1 MEKTTEATVSS
12 QEESQETAN
21 TSLTQPATQPPPAL
35 SEEEKSR
42 LWGYL
47 VPTSARLPRIDF
59 SREKHVYSI
68 GRQSTTGQRQ
78 VCDVELT
85 GNGISRRHCKLEWNG
100 EDGETAMVK
109 VHDLSTNGTYING
122 LLIPS
127 KRSELLRDGNILAF
141 GRQPKERTDV
151 DIEEPSEPYHSYH
164 FHLARFELPKAGLLH
179 SYALAHILGSG
190 AFSTVMMGM
199 HRETGKTYAI
209 KMIKNKPR
217 PMVSSDGSRA
227 EDSLVWTYQK
237 FAGTNEFKIMERLQH
252 PNICELKEFF
262 IEENGDINL
271 VLEYVDG
278 GDLQAYVARAN
289 RKLNDHEVQHVSYQ
303 ICDALAY
310 IHEQGVAHRDLKPE
324 NILVAK
330 GEPVQVKIADF
341 GLAKMLVGETEL
353 RTRCGTRPFCAPEI
367 LLGLDREKGYS
378 LNVDSWSV
386 GNIVYYMYVPIPW
399 QIDVYSTSSDS
410 LLILRRGQVVDL
422 DIDWESLGNSDA
434 SPQAILFI
442 KCLLKLDPGKRL
454 ALKEAIYHQWF
465 AYYSP
470 PLRKAP
476 EKYPN
481 VLKEKGKKS
490 LKVTYLVTPENSLS
504 HIPGLTPPPR
514 PTSTATI
521 TARDTTPSP
530 SQRPQQSTSM
540 VPVEAVDPDG
550 SLGSSFSDMSLSD
563 EKDKDAGEA
572 TDNEEEPKSGGPQK
586 ALKRG
591 HSQVSSNN
599 SIGGEA
605 ARTSE
610 IARASESTPTQ
621 RNRVPRVPAG
631 RKKPRIEEFK

>member
-1 MEKTTEATVSS
+1 MEKTTEDTVSS

-59 SREKHVYSI
+59 SREKHVYMI
-68 GRQSTTGQRQ
+68 GRQSTTGQRR
-78 VCDVELT
+78 VCDVEFA
-85 GNGISRRHCKLEWNG
+85 GNGISRRHCRLEWNG

-109 VHDLSTNGTYING
+109 VTDLSTNGTFING
-122 LLIPS
+122 VLIPPKS
-127 KRSELLRDGNILAF
+127 SELLRDGNILAF
-141 GRQPKERTDV
+141 GPQPKERTDADV
-151 DIEEPSEPYHSYH
+151 EEPSEPYYSYQ

-179 SYALAHILGSG
+179 SYTLAHFLGSG

-199 HRETGKTYAI
+199 HRETGKIYAI
-209 KMIKNKPR
+209 KMIKNKAR
-217 PMVSSDGSRA
+217 PMVSPDPSRA
-227 EDSLVWTYQK
+227 EDSLVWTYQR

-278 GDLQAYVARAN
+278 GDLQAYVARAG

-324 NILVAK
+324 NILVTK

-386 GNIVYYMYVPIPW
+386 GNIVYYMFVVHGAYNPECW
-399 QIDVYSTSSDS
+399 TLD
-410 LLILRRGQVVDL
+410 RRGNVVDP
-422 DIDWESLGNSDA
+422 DIDWDSLGNSNA
-434 SPQAILFI
+434 SPQAVLFI
-442 KCLLKLDPGKRL
+442 KCLLKLDPSKRL

-481 VLKEKGKKS
+481 VLKEKGKKNV
-490 LKVTYLVTPENSLS
+490 KVTYLVTPQNSLS

-514 PTSTATI
+514 PISTSTI
-521 TARDTTPSP
+521 TAGDTTPSP
-530 SQRPQQSTSM
+530 SPRPQQPM
-540 VPVEAVDPDG
+540 PVLPVEVVDPDG
-550 SLGSSFSDMSLSD
+550 SLGSSFSDMSLKD
-563 EKDKDAGEA
+563 DKDEEAGER
-572 TDNEEEPKSGGPQK
+572 TDNEEEPKPDGPQK

-599 SIGGEA
+599 SIGGEV
-605 ARTSE
+605 ARPSGT
-610 IARASESTPTQ
+610 ARAAEATPTQ

-631 RKKPRIEEFK
+631 RKKPRIEES